1 AGTDQGH
8 AIEELDGMMMEE
20 ALRFRGY
27 GRRRVGDRRQH
38 QEAARERADF
48 RMSSGNTPRTRRWP
62 VAAVGLLLLLL
73 LGSANNR
80 VSALLQLDQVPNRT
94 TNERSA
100 TFTYVCTPLDT
111 TEDDG
116 CDVKWSLDSA
126 EWVPVALSANASVT
140 VEDLF
145 DGVHS
150 LSLKNDYT
158 ADGRSET
165 ESVDYTWTVDTV
177 PPDTIVD
184 TGPSQDGEAPRPE
197 EADPFLFFTFHCSEE
212 LCRYRYQFDNR
223 VELTATWDVADGIGL
238 MGQVS
243 VTSVQQASGSGS
255 GGGTGDEED
264 GSGKLEISVFLTAA
278 SSFSDPNDPQLMPST
293 VSIFNTGGAV
303 PSSAGGTDGA
313 GGVGSS
319 NSDSDGEEAATGGGE
334 EGALVVLVL
343 GSPEV
348 DSGTGD
354 TVFSLSAEVEVRT
367 CFYSLG

>member
-1 AGTDQGH
+1 M
-8 AIEELDGMMMEE
+8 IMEE
-20 ALRFRGY
+20 ATIRFLGY
-27 GRRRVGDRRQH
+27 RRRRVGDRRQH
-38 QEAARERADF
+38 REVARERDDF
-48 RMSSGNTPRTRRWP
+48 RVPSENTPRTRRWP
-62 VAAVGLLLLLL
+62 LAAVRLLLLLLL

-80 VSALLQLDQVPNRT
+80 VSSALLQLDQVPNRT

-126 EWVPVALSANASVT
+126 EWVPVALLANASVT
-140 VEDLF
+140 VEDLL

-197 EADPFLFFTFHCSEE
+197 EADPFLFFTFHCSED

-223 VELTATWDVADGIGL
+223 VELTATWDVVDGIGL

-264 GSGKLEISVFLTAA
+264 GSGKLQISVFLTAA
-278 SSFSDPNDPQLMPST
+278 SSYSDPNDPQLMPST

-313 GGVGSS
+313 GGVSSS
-319 NSDSDGEEAATGGGE
+319 NSDSD
-334 EGALVVLVL
+334 
-343 GSPEV
+343 
-348 DSGTGD
+348 
-354 TVFSLSAEVEVRT
+354 
-367 CFYSLG
+367 